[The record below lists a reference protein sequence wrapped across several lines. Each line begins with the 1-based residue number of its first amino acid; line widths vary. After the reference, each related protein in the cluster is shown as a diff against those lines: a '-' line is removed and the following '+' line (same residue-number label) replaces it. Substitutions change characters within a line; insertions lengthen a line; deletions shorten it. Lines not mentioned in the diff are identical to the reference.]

1 MNLTRPA
8 TLLATA
14 LCLTFG
20 SAVGAQAAVSDS
32 ARVKEPEFKD
42 LASFYKSLPN
52 PTPQKLDA
60 AHALSLSAMPLT
72 CVDHPQPR
80 PNTPPYLWDA
90 TYTPVDS
97 FETKRA
103 FYGCYDWHS
112 AVNSTWTLVKLLR
125 LFPDLPTGPAI
136 REQLTR
142 HLGASNIAG
151 EVEFFRESGRF
162 ELPYGYAWL
171 LRLQGELKSWNDP
184 DAKRWA
190 SSLQPLA
197 TLMSSRLATYLD
209 TLERPMRAGV
219 HPNTAMAMD
228 NALEYAANFDP
239 KLDSAIRR
247 NATRLFARDINCN
260 TASEPGPSDFAS
272 PCLYEAVIMGQLMER
287 SAYLKWLDRF
297 LPPIQS
303 VEFRPL
309 TKTMGLEYARG
320 ENASVSATSHL
331 VGLSLVR
338 GMLMMKLANLLPEK
352 DPRVPVLRRLAVVQA
367 AFGLPQIG
375 AVGYDGTHYYATWV
389 TFYLIEM
396 PDAARA
402 AERAAR

>member
-1 MNLTRPA
+1 MKLTRTA
-8 TLLATA
+8 ALLATA
-14 LCLTFG
+14 LCFAFG
-20 SAVGAQAAVSDS
+20 SAARAQASASDS
-32 ARVKEPEFKD
+32 ARVKEPVFKD
-42 LASFYKSLPN
+42 LATFYSSLPD

-60 AHALSLSAMPLT
+60 AEALALSAMPLS
-72 CVDHPQPR
+72 CVDHPHPR

-125 LFPDLPTGPAI
+125 LFPDLPTGPAV
-136 REQLTR
+136 REQLER

-151 EVEFFRESGRF
+151 EVEFFTKTARF

-171 LRLQGELKSWNDP
+171 LRLQGELKSWDDP

-190 SSLQPLA
+190 SNLQPLA
-197 TLMSSRLATYLD
+197 SLMSERMVAYLD
-209 TLERPMRAGV
+209 TLDRPVRVGV
-219 HPNTAMAMD
+219 HSNTAMAMD
-228 NALEYAANFDP
+228 NSLDYAVNFDA
-239 KLDSAIRR
+239 KLDTAIRK
-247 NATRLFARDINCN
+247 NATRLFGRDINCN

-272 PCLYEAVIMGQLMER
+272 PCLYEAVIMGRLMER
-287 SAYLKWLDRF
+287 SAYLAWLDRF

-303 VEFRPL
+303 VDFRPL
-309 TKTMGLEYARG
+309 TKTMGLEYAKS
-320 ENASVSATSHL
+320 ENASVAATSHL

-338 GMLMMKLANLLPEK
+338 AMLMAKLANLLPEK

-389 TFYLIEM
+389 TFYLVEM
-396 PDAARA
+396 PGAVRPD
-402 AERAAR
+402 ERAAR

>member
-1 MNLTRPA
+1 MKATGRA
-8 TLLATA
+8 TLLAIA
-14 LCLTFG
+14 LFLASG
-20 SAVGAQAAVSDS
+20 AAAGAQSSSSDS

-42 LASFYKSLPN
+42 LASFYESLPN
-52 PTPQKLDA
+52 PAPQTLDA

-72 CVDHPQPR
+72 CVDHPHPR

-112 AVNSTWTLVKLLR
+112 AVNSTWTLVKLLK

-136 REQLTR
+136 REQLNR

-151 EVEFFRESGRF
+151 EVEFFSKTSRF

-171 LRLQGELKSWNDP
+171 LRLQGELKSWDDP
-184 DAKRWA
+184 DARRWA
-190 SSLQPLA
+190 SNLQPLA
-197 TLMSSRLATYLD
+197 SLMSERMVAYLD
-209 TLERPMRAGV
+209 TLERPVRVGV
-219 HPNTAMAMD
+219 HSNTAMAMD
-228 NALEYAANFDP
+228 NSLDYAIQFDA
-239 KLDSAIRR
+239 KLDTAIRK

-272 PCLYEAVIMGQLMER
+272 PCLYEAVIMGRLMER
-287 SAYLKWLDRF
+287 SAYLGWLDRF
-297 LPPIQS
+297 LPRIES
-303 VEFRPL
+303 VDFRPL
-309 TKTMGLEYARG
+309 TKTMGLEYARS

-331 VGLSLVR
+331 VGLSIVR
-338 GMLMMKLANLLPEK
+338 AMLMAKLANLLPEK

-389 TFYLIEM
+389 TFYLVEM
-396 PDAARA
+396 PGAVRPDQ
-402 AERAAR
+402 RAAR

>member
-1 MNLTRPA
+1 MKLTRA
-8 TLLATA
+8 TSLLTAA
-14 LCLTFG
+14 LCTCLC
-20 SAVGAQAAVSDS
+20 SVAGAQAASSDS
-32 ARVKEPEFKD
+32 ARAKEKEFKD
-42 LASFYKSLPN
+42 LASFYRALPD
-52 PTPQKLDA
+52 PAPQKLDA
-60 AHALSLSAMPLT
+60 ARALELSAMPLS
-72 CVDHPQPR
+72 CVDHPHPR

-97 FETKRA
+97 FETTRA

-112 AVNSTWTLVKLLR
+112 AVNSTWTLVKLLK

-136 REQLTR
+136 REQLDR

-151 EVEFFRESGRF
+151 EVEFFKQAGRF

-171 LRLQGELKSWNDP
+171 LRLQGELKSWDDP
-184 DAKRWA
+184 DARRWA
-190 SSLQPLA
+190 SNLQPLA
-197 TLMSSRLATYLD
+197 SLMSGRMVAYLD
-209 TLERPMRAGV
+209 TLERPVRVGV
-219 HPNTAMAMD
+219 HSNTAMAMD
-228 NALEYAANFDP
+228 NALDYAANYDV

-287 SAYLKWLDRF
+287 TTYLKWLDRF

-309 TKTMGLEYARG
+309 TKTMGLEYARS

-338 GMLMMKLANLLPEK
+338 AMLMAKLANLLPSN
-352 DPRVPVLRRLAVVQA
+352 DSRVPVLRRLAVVQA

-396 PDAARA
+396 PGAVRA
-402 AERAAR
+402 DDRAGR

>member
-1 MNLTRPA
+1 MKLTRA
-8 TLLATA
+8 TSLLTA
-14 LCLTFG
+14 VLCASLG
-20 SAVGAQAAVSDS
+20 SVAGAQAVSDS
-32 ARVKEPEFKD
+32 APVKEKEFKD
-42 LASFYKSLPN
+42 LASFYKSLPE
-52 PTPQKLDA
+52 PTAEQLNA
-60 AHALSLSAMPLT
+60 ARALTLSAMPLS
-72 CVDHPQPR
+72 CVDHPHPR
-80 PNTPPYLWDA
+80 PTTPAYLWEP

-112 AVNSTWTLVKLLR
+112 AVNSTWTLIKLLK

-136 REQLTR
+136 REQLDR
-142 HLGASNIAG
+142 HLGPSNVDG
-151 EVEFFRESGRF
+151 EVEFFSNSDRF
-162 ELPYGYAWL
+162 EMPYGYAWL
-171 LRLQGELKSWNDP
+171 LRLQGDLKSWDDP

-197 TLMSSRLATYLD
+197 TLMSNRLATYLD
-209 TLERPMRAGV
+209 TLERPVRVGV

-228 NALEYAANFDP
+228 NALEYAAGSDP
-239 KLDSAIRR
+239 KLDSTIRR
-247 NATRLFARDINCN
+247 NAARLFARDINCN
-260 TASEPGPSDFAS
+260 TGSEPGPSDFAS

-309 TKTMGLEYARG
+309 TKTMGLEYARN

-338 GMLMMKLANLLPEK
+338 AMLMAKLANLLPEK

-389 TFYLIEM
+389 TFYLVEM
-396 PDAARA
+396 PGAVRPD
-402 AERAAR
+402 ERAAR

>member
-1 MNLTRPA
+1 MKLTKA
-8 TLLATA
+8 TSLLAA
-14 LCLTFG
+14 VLCASLG
-20 SAVGAQAAVSDS
+20 SAAGAQAASDS
-32 ARVKEPEFKD
+32 ARVREREFKD
-42 LASFYKSLPN
+42 LASFYKSLPV
-52 PTPQKLDA
+52 PTPEKLDA
-60 AHALSLSAMPLT
+60 ARALTLSAMPLS

-80 PNTPPYLWDA
+80 PTSPPYLWEA

-112 AVNSTWTLVKLLR
+112 AVNSTWTLVKLLK

-136 REQLTR
+136 REQLNR

-171 LRLQGELKSWNDP
+171 LRLQGELKSWDDP
-184 DAKRWA
+184 DAKQWA
-190 SSLQPLA
+190 SNLQPLA
-197 TLMSSRLATYLD
+197 TLMAGRLVAYLD

-219 HPNTAMAMD
+219 HSNTAMAMD
-228 NALEYAANFDP
+228 NALHYAANFDVR
-239 KLDSAIRR
+239 LDSAIRE
-247 NATRLFARDINCN
+247 NAMRLFARDINCN

-272 PCLYEAVIMGQLMER
+272 PCLYEAVIMGQLMGR
-287 SAYLKWLDRF
+287 PAYLKWIDRF

-309 TKTMGLEYARG
+309 TKTMGLEYARS
-320 ENASVSATSHL
+320 EHASVAATSHL

-338 GMLMMKLANLLPEK
+338 AMQMAKFANLLPAN

-396 PDAARA
+396 PGAVRPADQAAR
-402 AERAAR
+402 

>member
-1 MNLTRPA
+1 VKATGRA
-8 TLLATA
+8 TLLAIA
-14 LCLTFG
+14 LFLASG
-20 SAVGAQAAVSDS
+20 AAAGAQSSSSDS

-42 LASFYKSLPN
+42 LASFYESLPN
-52 PTPQKLDA
+52 PAPQTLDA

-72 CVDHPQPR
+72 CVDHPHPR

-112 AVNSTWTLVKLLR
+112 AVNSTWTLVKLLK

-136 REQLTR
+136 REQLNR

-151 EVEFFRESGRF
+151 EVEFFSKTSRF

-171 LRLQGELKSWNDP
+171 LRLQGELKSWDDP
-184 DAKRWA
+184 DARRWA
-190 SSLQPLA
+190 SNLQPLA
-197 TLMSSRLATYLD
+197 SLMSERMVAYLD
-209 TLERPMRAGV
+209 TLERPVRVGV
-219 HPNTAMAMD
+219 HSNTAMAMD
-228 NALEYAANFDP
+228 NSLDYAIQFDA
-239 KLDSAIRR
+239 KLDTAIRK

-272 PCLYEAVIMGQLMER
+272 PCLYEAVIMGRLMER
-287 SAYLKWLDRF
+287 SAYLGWLDRF
-297 LPPIQS
+297 LPRIES
-303 VEFRPL
+303 VDFRPL
-309 TKTMGLEYARG
+309 TKTMGLEYARS

-331 VGLSLVR
+331 VGLSIVR
-338 GMLMMKLANLLPEK
+338 AMLMAKLANLLPEK

-389 TFYLIEM
+389 TFYLVEM
-396 PDAARA
+396 PGAVRPDQ
-402 AERAAR
+402 RAAR

>member
-1 MNLTRPA
+1 VKLTRVALPLAAMVLSALGPA
-8 TLLATA
+8 AA
-14 LCLTFG
+14 
-20 SAVGAQAAVSDS
+20 AQAAADS
-32 ARVKEPEFKD
+32 ARPKEKEFRD
-42 LASFYKSLPN
+42 LASFYKSLPDPPEKTLN
-52 PTPQKLDA
+52 A
-60 AHALSLSAMPLT
+60 GRALMLSAMPLS
-72 CVDHPQPR
+72 CVDHPHPR
-80 PNTPPYLWDA
+80 PPTPPYLWEP

-112 AVNSTWTLVKLLR
+112 AVNSTWTLVKLLK

-136 REQLTR
+136 REQLDR
-142 HLGASNIAG
+142 HLGTSNIAG
-151 EVEFFRESGRF
+151 EVEFFSDSGRF

-171 LRLQGELKSWNDP
+171 LRLQGELRSWDDP

-190 SSLQPLA
+190 NGLQPLA
-197 TLMSSRLATYLD
+197 TLMAGRLATYLD
-209 TLERPMRAGV
+209 TLARPVRAGV

-228 NALEYAANFDP
+228 NALEYATGFDP
-239 KLDSAIRR
+239 KLDSAIHR

-260 TASEPGPSDFAS
+260 TASEPGPGDFAS

-297 LPPIQS
+297 LPPIHS

-309 TKTMGLEYARG
+309 TKTMGLEYARSA
-320 ENASVSATSHL
+320 NASVAATSHL

-338 GMLMMKLANLLPEK
+338 AMLMAKLANLLPEK
-352 DPRVPVLRRLAVVQA
+352 DARVPVLRRLAVIQA
-367 AFGLPQIG
+367 DFGLPQIG

-396 PDAARA
+396 PGAVRPDDRVAR
-402 AERAAR
+402 

>member
-1 MNLTRPA
+1 VKSTG
-8 TLLATA
+8 TGILLATA
-14 LCLTFG
+14 LCFVF
-20 SAVGAQAAVSDS
+20 APAAGAQASSSDS
-32 ARVKEPEFKD
+32 ARAREPEFKD

-52 PTPQKLDA
+52 PTPQRLDA

-72 CVDHPQPR
+72 CVDHPHPR
-80 PNTPPYLWDA
+80 PTTPAYLWDA

-112 AVNSTWTLVKLLR
+112 AVNSTWTLVKLLK

-136 REQLTR
+136 REQLDR
-142 HLGASNIAG
+142 HLGDSNVAG
-151 EVEFFRESGRF
+151 EVEFFTKTARF

-171 LRLQGELKSWNDP
+171 LRLQGELQSWDDP

-190 SSLQPLA
+190 SNLQPLA
-197 TLMSSRLATYLD
+197 SLMSERMVAYLD
-209 TLERPMRAGV
+209 TLERPVRVGV
-219 HPNTAMAMD
+219 HSNTAMAMD
-228 NALEYAANFDP
+228 NSLDYAASFDP
-239 KLDSAIRR
+239 KLDTAIRR
-247 NATRLFARDINCN
+247 SATRLFGRDINCN

-272 PCLYEAVIMGQLMER
+272 PCLYEAVIMGRLMER
-287 SAYLKWLDRF
+287 TAYLAWLDRF
-297 LPPIQS
+297 LPPLQS
-303 VEFRPL
+303 VDFRPL
-309 TKTMGLEYARG
+309 TKTMGLEYARS
-320 ENASVSATSHL
+320 ENASVAATSHL

-338 GMLMMKLANLLPEK
+338 AMLMAKLSNLLPDK

-389 TFYLIEM
+389 TFYLVEVPGAVR
-396 PDAARA
+396 PDQ
-402 AERAAR
+402 RAAR

>member
-1 MNLTRPA
+1 MKLTRTA
-8 TLLATA
+8 TLFVAA
-14 LCLTFG
+14 LCFAAA
-20 SAVGAQAAVSDS
+20 SVAGAQSSAFDS
-32 ARVKEPEFKD
+32 TKAKEPIFKD
-42 LASFYKSLPN
+42 IESFYKSLPD
-52 PTPQKLDA
+52 PAPQKLDA
-60 AHALSLSAMPLT
+60 AEALALSAMPLT
-72 CVDHPQPR
+72 CVDHPHPR

-112 AVNSTWTLVKLLR
+112 AVNSTWTLVKLLK

-136 REQLTR
+136 REQLDR
-142 HLGASNIAG
+142 HLGASNVAG
-151 EVEFFRESGRF
+151 EVEFFRKTVRF

-171 LRLQGELKSWNDP
+171 LRLQGELQSWDDP

-190 SSLQPLA
+190 RNLQPLA
-197 TLMSSRLATYLD
+197 SLMSERMVAYLD
-209 TLERPMRAGV
+209 TLERPVRVGV

-228 NALEYAANFDP
+228 NSLDYAVGSDA

-247 NATRLFARDINCN
+247 NAVRLFGRDINCN
-260 TASEPGPSDFAS
+260 TAAEPGPSDFAS
-272 PCLYEAVIMGQLMER
+272 PCLYEAVIMGRLMER
-287 SAYLKWLDRF
+287 SAYLAWLDRF

-303 VEFRPL
+303 VDFRPL
-309 TKTMGLEYARG
+309 TKTMGLEYARS
-320 ENASVSATSHL
+320 ENASVAATSHL

-338 GMLMMKLANLLPEK
+338 AMLMAKLANLLPEK

-389 TFYLIEM
+389 TFYLVEM
-396 PDAARA
+396 PGAVRPDQ
-402 AERAAR
+402 RAAR

>member
-1 MNLTRPA
+1 VA
-8 TLLATA
+8 AA
-14 LCLTFG
+14 
-20 SAVGAQAAVSDS
+20 GAQAASDS
-32 ARVKEPEFKD
+32 ARPKEPEFKD
-42 LASFYKSLPN
+42 LASFYKSLPD
-52 PTPQKLDA
+52 PKEAKLDA
-60 AHALSLSAMPLT
+60 ARALTLSAMPLS

-80 PNTPPYLWDA
+80 PTTPPYLWEP
-90 TYTPVDS
+90 TYSPVDS
-97 FETKRA
+97 FDTKRA

-112 AVNSTWTLVKLLR
+112 AVNSTWTLVKLLK

-136 REQLTR
+136 REQLDR
-142 HLGASNIAG
+142 HLDASNIAG
-151 EVEFFRESGRF
+151 EVEFFSNSGRF
-162 ELPYGYAWL
+162 EMPYGYAWL
-171 LRLQGELKSWNDP
+171 LRLQGELKSWDDP

-209 TLERPMRAGV
+209 TLERPVRSGV

-228 NALEYAANFDP
+228 NALAYGRSFDP

-260 TASEPGPSDFAS
+260 TASEPGPGDFAS

-287 SAYLKWLDRF
+287 SAYLEWLGRF

-303 VEFRPL
+303 VAFRPL

-320 ENASVSATSHL
+320 ENASVAATSHL

-338 GMLMMKLANLLPEK
+338 GMLMAKLANLLPEK

-396 PDAARA
+396 PGAVSAN
-402 AERAAR
+402 ERADR